1 MSAELMDRQ
10 VRPRRSNFL
19 ISVTS
24 FALAWSVIGVAPA
37 SANSLG
43 SPTSSADVQ
52 AAELIVTFEP
62 GVSPIDESGNTTGES
77 LLGGIDLKIL
87 KALGN
92 NTYSIKLGNEIDADL
107 IPALTNSLESSPKI
121 KLASPNLSISISGN
135 STATAFAPISRTTQS
150 TSSSLWGLDRIDQAS
165 LPLNGNYVYDS
176 TGKGVNAY
184 VIDTGIYAHADFS
197 GRLKPGYSAIT
208 DGYGTSDCAGHGT
221 HVAGILGGTIYGV
234 AKEVDLIPVR
244 VLNCAG
250 TGSSASVIAGI
261 NWIITHHQAGQP
273 AVANMSLGGDNDPS
287 ISDALANL
295 LNDGVTVVVASG
307 NDGVDAC
314 TQTPA
319 NTPGTIT
326 VNSLD
331 IDDNDSSFSNYGRC
345 TDIYAPGNGILS
357 TWNSSSTSTAV
368 RSGTSM
374 ASPFVAG
381 AVARIMQENPD
392 FTHTQVVAKLF
403 ANAKPYNSWIE
414 DDAPRMLFTPTVDD
428 ATLAANNVSEGVRIA
443 AAAEAARLAEL
454 SRLAEVARV
463 AAEKAAA
470 DAEAA
475 RLAEAARVATEKAAE
490 LSKITKSFKVKALV
504 KQRISIS
511 VTAPVG
517 SKTIV
522 QRKVGSIWKTVTTKS
537 AVKSRVVKVSSSGNY
552 RVLIKSTNGTVTS
565 KIFRVK

>member
-1 MSAELMDRQ
+1 M
-10 VRPRRSNFL
+10 
-19 ISVTS
+19 
-24 FALAWSVIGVAPA
+24 
-37 SANSLG
+37 
-43 SPTSSADVQ
+43 
-52 AAELIVTFEP
+52 
-62 GVSPIDESGNTTGES
+62 
-77 LLGGIDLKIL
+77 
-87 KALGN
+87 
-92 NTYSIKLGNEIDADL
+92 
-107 IPALTNSLESSPKI
+107 
-121 KLASPNLSISISGN
+121 
-135 STATAFAPISRTTQS
+135 
-150 TSSSLWGLDRIDQAS
+150 
-165 LPLNGNYVYDS
+165 PLNGNYVYDS

-287 ISDALANL
+287 ISAALANL

-307 NDGVDAC
+307 NDGIDAC

-357 TWNSSSTSTAV
+357 TWNSSSTSTEV

-392 FTHTQVVAKLF
+392 FTHTQVVSKLF
-403 ANAKPYNSWIE
+403 ANAKPYNSWIQ

-428 ATLAANNVSEGVRIA
+428 ATLAANNASEGVRIA
-443 AAAEAARLAEL
+443 AA
-454 SRLAEVARV
+454 AEVARV

-475 RLAEAARVATEKAAE
+475 RLAEVARVAAEKAAA

-537 AVKSRVVKVSSSGNY
+537 AVKSRVVKVSSSGYY